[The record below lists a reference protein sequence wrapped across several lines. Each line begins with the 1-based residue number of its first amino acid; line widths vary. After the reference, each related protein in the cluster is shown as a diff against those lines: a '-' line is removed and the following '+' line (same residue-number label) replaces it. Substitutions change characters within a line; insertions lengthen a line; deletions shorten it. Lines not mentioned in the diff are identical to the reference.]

1 MKRWL
6 AGVAATAVVVGGVAP
21 AQAWNCGVQIRKA
34 EEAIKTAEGMKL
46 PPEAKQ
52 ILEEA
57 RKLVAESRS
66 HHGGAK
72 AKIDHAHAMW
82 KAKAAL
88 AQAEAVQA
96 ISTPQ

>member
-6 AGVAATAVVVGGVAP
+6 AGTVVTVAVLGVSLAP
-21 AQAWNCGVQIRKA
+21 AHAWNCGVQIRKA

-46 PPEAKQ
+46 SPEAKA
-52 ILEEA
+52 LLDEA
-57 RKLVAESRS
+57 KKLVAESRK
-66 HHGGAK
+66 HHGDAK
-72 AKIDHAHAMW
+72 AKIDHANAIW

-96 ISTPQ
+96 ISTP